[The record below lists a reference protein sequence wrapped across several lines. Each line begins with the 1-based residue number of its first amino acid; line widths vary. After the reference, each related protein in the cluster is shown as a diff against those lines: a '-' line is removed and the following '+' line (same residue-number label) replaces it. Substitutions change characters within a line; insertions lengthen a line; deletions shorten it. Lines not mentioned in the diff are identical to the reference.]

1 VSGLRILF
9 SGMVAGDPEQGG
21 ASWSILQYLLG
32 FRALGHEVRLVEPV
46 DRLEPGVVSYF
57 ERLMRDFDLEGEA
70 ALLVRGSRETAGAP
84 YMELV
89 AWAAEADVLFNVSGM
104 LRDEE
109 LVAPPPLRVFL
120 DLDPAFNQIW
130 HAEGIEMGF
139 GLHNRFATVGLGLG
153 EPQCPVPTCGREWI
167 KTLPPV
173 FLPRWP
179 QATAPGAAFTTV
191 ANWRGY
197 GSVEW
202 EGRRYGQKAHSLR
215 KLLDVPRLTSER
227 LQLALAIHPDEAED
241 VEALREHGWELVDPI
256 VLAGDPAHYADFVR
270 KAKGEIG
277 IAKEGYVASRC
288 GWFSDRSACYLAGG
302 RPVVAQDTGFPAHLP
317 TGEGLLSFA
326 TSAEAAAAID
336 AVSADYE
343 RHARAARAL
352 AEDLFDSR
360 PVLTRLLDRVSN
372 TGERESRD
380 HRPGATRRESLP
392 ISPLG
397 RSGK

>member
-46 DRLEPGVVSYF
+46 DRLDPGVVSYF
-57 ERLMRDFDLEGEA
+57 ERLVGDFGLEGEA

-84 YMELV
+84 YKELL

-104 LRDEE
+104 LRDVE
-109 LVAPPPLRVFL
+109 LAGPPPLRVFL
-120 DLDPAFNQIW
+120 DLDPAFNQLW

-139 GLHNRFATVGLGLG
+139 SLHNRFATVGLGLE
-153 EPQCPVPTCGREWI
+153 EPECPVPTCGREWI

-173 FLPRWP
+173 FLPRWERT
-179 QATAPGAAFTTV
+179 TAPGAAFTTV
-191 ANWRGY
+191 GNWRGY

-215 KLLDVPRLTSER
+215 KLLALPQLTSER
-227 LQLALAIHPDEAED
+227 LEPALAIHPDEAED
-241 VEALREHGWELVDPI
+241 LAALRQHGWQLADP
-256 VLAGDPAHYADFVR
+256 LAVAGTPARYAGFVR
-270 KAKGEIG
+270 GSKGEIG

-288 GWFSDRSACYLAGG
+288 GWFSDRSACYLASG
-302 RPVVAQDTGFPAHLP
+302 RPVVAQDTGFPRHLP
-317 TGEGLLSFA
+317 TGEGLLAF
-326 TSAEAAAAID
+326 TTAEGAAAAIE
-336 AVSADYE
+336 AVSAGYE
-343 RHARAARAL
+343 RHAAAARAL

-360 PVLTRLLDRVSN
+360 TVLTRLLDRVASTPADSAAN
-372 TGERESRD
+372 PFQSADTVS
-380 HRPGATRRESLP
+380 
-392 ISPLG
+392 
-397 RSGK
+397 